1 MVARSKNGSFR
12 EFLIDP
18 NTVFLVSEK
27 KSGSETHGFLKE
39 DTESLLLLLSRRRC
53 VSEQEEPFLGFFE

>member
-27 KSGSETHGFLKE
+27 KSGSETHGFLRHRE
-39 DTESLLLLLSRRRC
+39 FASVEE
-53 VSEQEEPFLGFFE
+53 EQEEPFLGFFE